1 MGLGHHGKPLSNSIG
16 FGVLLMA
23 ALCVGCGKTEESA
36 TPSSSVVTQTAN
48 DAAADKSK
56 TVAAKPTTGIS
67 LAGRTNRGY
76 AIQRVSAVRIGNHP
90 GIDRMVFE
98 FYDTGLPEWEVKY
111 VDQPLLDC
119 GSGEPVTVSG
129 DAWLQITFRGA
140 QAHTEAGEESG
151 GPRRQVINQKML
163 HELVRTCDFEGEV
176 IWVAGV
182 VRPDGYTAQVLAE
195 PSRLVIDV
203 FY

>member
-1 MGLGHHGKPLSNSIG
+1 MGLGHHGKPVPNCMG

-36 TPSSSVVTQTAN
+36 TPSVTQTAN
-48 DAAADKSK
+48 DAAADQTE

-67 LAGRTNRGY
+67 LAGRTNSGY
-76 AIQRVSAVRIGNHP
+76 ATQRVRAVRIGNHP
-90 GIDRMVFE
+90 GSDRVVFE
-98 FYDTGLPEWEVKY
+98 FYDAGLPEWQVKY
-111 VDQPLLDC
+111 VDRPLLDC

-151 GPRRQVINQKML
+151 GPRRQIVNQANL
-163 HELVRTCDFEGEV
+163 RELVRTCDFEGEV
-176 IWVAGV
+176 MWVAGV

-203 FY
+203 LH